1 MELIT
6 IYFYFINVLFKLQLL
21 ARTKCSYLSTLL
33 VVHKL
38 QNKAFIQVSKAI
50 SYEFHFGQ
58 TNCSSSRC
66 IQI

>member
-21 ARTKCSYLSTLL
+21 ARTKCSDLSTLL

-50 SYEFHFGQ
+50 S
-58 TNCSSSRC
+58 
-66 IQI
+66 